1 MTTPKTY
8 QYKQPQLLTSDIEK
22 IQAKWIT
29 DYINETFSN
38 DKNLIETFLNKRG
51 QPLFPLQRDGETLIR
66 SLSDGTIMNKLIE
79 HITNIKTMSDGKVQ
93 REMSLQQKAD
103 KLVRSLNRA
112 FIICPE
118 YKELILATDL
128 VSPTPDT
135 IKPLL
140 GLLLTLV
147 NHSTRRNLMM
157 IMKDQIFEELTFP
170 SMGNESAEIF
180 LLSWFNHKLSKKYP
194 FSK

>member
-1 MTTPKTY
+1 
-8 QYKQPQLLTSDIEK
+8 
-22 IQAKWIT
+22 
-29 DYINETFSN
+29 
-38 DKNLIETFLNKRG
+38 
-51 QPLFPLQRDGETLIR
+51 
-66 SLSDGTIMNKLIE
+66 
-79 HITNIKTMSDGKVQ
+79 MSDGKVQ